1 MTEATECMSDFPV
14 AEKPAAAEPP
24 ASAASVGGEIP
35 GDLNVSHSDDG
46 QYLLLYAGQKLL
58 AIYGAM
64 GADPEFVEFAD
75 GRRFAVDA
83 LLDLVA
89 AG

>member
-1 MTEATECMSDFPV
+1 MNEVTKGMPDFREAKE
-14 AEKPAAAEPP
+14 PAAIDSP
-24 ASAASVGGEIP
+24 ASAPSAGGAIP
-35 GDLNVSHSDDG
+35 YDLNVSHSDDG
-46 QYLLLYAGQKLL
+46 QYLLLYTGKKLL

-75 GRRFAVDA
+75 GSRFAVDA

-89 AG
+89 TG

>member
-1 MTEATECMSDFPV
+1 MSEATQAMPEFQETAHQTGFADPV
-14 AEKPAAAEPP
+14 TDAQIDC
-24 ASAASVGGEIP
+24 SIL
-35 GDLNVSHSDDG
+35 GDLKVSPSNDG

-64 GADPEFVEFAD
+64 GADPEVVEFAD
-75 GRRFAVDA
+75 GSRFAVDT

-89 AG
+89 AR

>member
-1 MTEATECMSDFPV
+1 MSEATEAMPEF
-14 AEKPAAAEPP
+14 
-24 ASAASVGGEIP
+24 VGTANRTGIEATATGAQIGIAIP
-35 GDLNVSHSDDG
+35 GDLKVSPSDDG

-64 GADPEFVEFAD
+64 GADPEVVEFAD
-75 GRRFAVDA
+75 GSSFAVDA

-89 AG
+89 AR